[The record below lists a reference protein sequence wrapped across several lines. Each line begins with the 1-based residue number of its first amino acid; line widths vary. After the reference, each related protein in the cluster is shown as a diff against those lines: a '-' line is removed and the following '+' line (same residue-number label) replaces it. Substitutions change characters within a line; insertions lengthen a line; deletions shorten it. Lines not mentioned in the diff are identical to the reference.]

1 MIIIL
6 IIRIMMIRIMII
18 IIIIIIMMITIRGG
32 CAPLRTPAAPQAKQE
47 PDLDKRL
54 QDQLKQVHIYI
65 YIYRERERYIYM
77 YLFIYLFSDWPAHTP
92 DHLPP
97 CSCQRDV
104 RR

>member
-1 MIIIL
+1 
-6 IIRIMMIRIMII
+6 MMIRIMII

-65 YIYRERERYIYM
+65 YIYIYIEREREIHIYV
-77 YLFIYLFSDWPAHTP
+77 FIYLFIFRLAGPHTRSPPAMLVST
-92 DHLPP
+92 
-97 CSCQRDV
+97 
-104 RR
+104 